1 MLADVGGELVSDD
14 EDLTRFKVQNLF
26 IVSSEPARVLHIDT
40 VNDSLGS
47 QPRPPEVE
55 QHTIGGV
62 AALQVSGELDL
73 ATAGKLEVKVE
84 RALTQGS
91 APLLIDFT
99 DCGFIDSSVLSLL
112 VKLHRRL
119 GDSSPPRLVVVA
131 KDQPLQVLRLTRLDG
146 EMAVFPSVGEA
157 LSAVQVGDAAES

>member
-1 MLADVGGELVSDD
+1 
-14 EDLTRFKVQNLF
+14 LTRLSARSLF
-26 IVSSEPARVLHIDT
+26 IVSSKPASVLRIDA

-47 QPRPPEVE
+47 QPKPPEVE
-55 QHTIGGV
+55 QQTIGGV

-73 ATAGKLEVKVE
+73 ATEGKLEAKVE

-91 APLLIDFT
+91 PPLLIDFT

-119 GDSSPPRLVVVA
+119 GNSSPPSLVVVA
-131 KDQPLQVLRLTRLDG
+131 REQPLQVLRLTRLDC
-146 EMAVFPSVGEA
+146 EMAVFANLGEA
-157 LSAVQVGDAAES
+157 LRALQVGGVAES